1 VFDNTT
7 LAYIAGTDSDTGRTH
22 VSTDGSIQVSA
33 VDNTKA
39 LMVGGSISGAGS
51 VAVGAS
57 AAVPIVTKTTESFIG
72 STIIFAG
79 ANALEHIGSGGHAD
93 VVARAKSGKSSI
105 TVYTG
110 EFTLPATLPQNAGND
125 IALSFDPSKSVNLP
139 QTFDPSKSV
148 DPQTDEITFLTGHGF
163 TEGQKVRY
171 SNGGGT
177 SIGGLT

>member
-1 VFDNTT
+1 
-7 LAYIAGTDSDTGRTH
+7 G
-22 VSTDGSIQVSA
+22 
-33 VDNTKA
+33 
-39 LMVGGSISGAGS
+39 
-51 VAVGAS
+51 
-57 AAVPIVTKTTESFIG
+57 AVPIVTKTTESFIG

-125 IALSFDPSKSVNLP
+125 IALSFDPSLA
-139 QTFDPSKSV
+139 V
-148 DPQTDEITFLTGHGF
+148 DPATHEITFLTAHGF
-163 TEGQKVRY
+163 TEDEKVHY

-177 SIGGLT
+177 SIGGL